1 MKFLFAA
8 FLSAVSATAEM
19 SPLAQRMI
27 KRYQTEGP
35 AAFNKNP
42 NPNPPG
48 GGVSPPPHL
57 NSSKCEAMPIYGSFG
72 PPYFVSDDV
81 DNDTPGIQTTDG
93 ALCYDFR
100 GLHIITAAMD
110 YNIISPYTSCNS
122 EVFVSSSVL
131 ETFIAPVDDLNDDPQ
146 WYYELDVSPSGA
158 MWGGLS
164 NNTLG
169 NSSKCIAS
177 DGVCVEGLL
186 SCSGLNEFEVSERA
200 KRTSLVEES
209 RVEARNC
216 MHSN

>member
-1 MKFLFAA
+1 
-8 FLSAVSATAEM
+8 
-19 SPLAQRMI
+19 
-27 KRYQTEGP
+27 
-35 AAFNKNP
+35 
-42 NPNPPG
+42 
-48 GGVSPPPHL
+48 
-57 NSSKCEAMPIYGSFG
+57 
-72 PPYFVSDDV
+72 
-81 DNDTPGIQTTDG
+81 
-93 ALCYDFR
+93 
-100 GLHIITAAMD
+100 
-110 YNIISPYTSCNS
+110 
-122 EVFVSSSVL
+122 
-131 ETFIAPVDDLNDDPQ
+131 VDDLNDDPQ